1 MLNNHPYREFPMR
14 QSLTALLALT
24 VIFGS
29 PCAFADVLS
38 FHTVL
43 SGTKEKVPN
52 DTAASGQAWV
62 KLDTATQIAT
72 YRIEFTGLSSPTTK
86 VHFHGLKLPGMTA
99 PEVIMMHL
107 GAASP
112 VTGSMHLTDQQILE
126 LKHGDWYAN
135 VHTEKYPDGEIRGWL
150 VAAP

>member
-1 MLNNHPYREFPMR
+1 MR
-14 QSLTALLALT
+14 QPLTALLALT
-24 VIFGS
+24 AIFGS
-29 PCAFADVLS
+29 PCVFADVLH

-43 SGTKEKVPN
+43 SGSKEKVPN
-52 DTAASGQAWV
+52 DTAATGQASV
-62 KLDTATQIAT
+62 ELDTATQIAS

-99 PEVIMMHL
+99 PEVIVMHVRP
-107 GAASP
+107 ASP
-112 VTGSMHLTDQQILE
+112 VTGSVHLTDQQILE

-150 VAAP
+150 VATP

>member
-1 MLNNHPYREFPMR
+1 MR

-52 DTAASGQAWV
+52 DTAATGQASV
-62 KLDTATQIAT
+62 ELDTASQIAT

-86 VHFHGLKLPGMTA
+86 VHFHGLKMPGMTA
-99 PEVIMMHL
+99 PEVIMMHVH
-107 GAASP
+107 ATSP
-112 VTGSMHLTDQQILE
+112 VTGSVHLTNQQILE

-150 VAAP
+150 VATP